1 MTGTDSVRHQ
11 PAPDITRPT
20 RGVLEWFRPGKYDH
34 VEARLVDLKAQ
45 QRPVLITGGAG
56 FIGINLAHRLL
67 ASGASVLIL
76 DNLSRPGVE
85 RHVRELCRMYGSR
98 VQIHV
103 EDIRNPDVV
112 RDLAQHAR
120 QVFHFAAQVAVTTS
134 LADPLEDFEINLRGT
149 LNLLEALRRLPSP
162 PPVIFTSTNKVYGD
176 LSDIRLCQAVSRYEP
191 THPAVRQRGIN
202 EQRALDFRSPYGCSK
217 GAADQYVMDYARMYN
232 LPAVVFRMSCIYGPH
247 QCGTEDQGWVAHFL
261 LRALAGEP
269 ITLYGDGLQVRD
281 ILFVQDLVDA
291 LLLAQT
297 HIDALAGE
305 AFNIG
310 GGPQNAISLLELIA
324 LIGTLHREPPHVS
337 FAAWRPGDQKYYV
350 SDTQKFATATGWTPQ
365 IGVQAGVQQLYT
377 WLRQSLNIPIAS
389 QGASHQGVRTL

>member
-1 MTGTDSVRHQ
+1 
-11 PAPDITRPT
+11 
-20 RGVLEWFRPGKYDH
+20 
-34 VEARLVDLKAQ
+34 
-45 QRPVLITGGAG
+45 
-56 FIGINLAHRLL
+56 
-67 ASGASVLIL
+67 
-76 DNLSRPGVE
+76 
-85 RHVRELCRMYGSR
+85 
-98 VQIHV
+98 
-103 EDIRNPDVV
+103 
-112 RDLAQHAR
+112 
-120 QVFHFAAQVAVTTS
+120 VAVTTS

-149 LNLLEALRRLPSP
+149 LNLLEALRRLASP
-162 PPVIFTSTNKVYGD
+162 PPVIFTSTNKVYGE
-176 LSDIRLCQAVSRYEP
+176 LSDIRLCQAASRYEP
-191 THPAVRQRGIN
+191 TNPAVRRTGIN
-202 EQRALDFRSPYGCSK
+202 EQCTLDFHSPYGCSK
-217 GAADQYVMDYARMYN
+217 GAADQYVIDYARMYG

-261 LRALAGEP
+261 LRTLAGEP

-310 GGPQNAISLLELIA
+310 GGPKNAISLLELID

-350 SDTQKFATATGWTPQ
+350 SDTQKFATATGWTPR

-377 WLRQSLNIPIAS
+377 WLRQSLDMPIAS
-389 QGASHQGVRTL
+389 QEASHQGVRTL